1 MFTEE
6 TAIDIIVPLFNRC
19 MKKWG
24 ITPLQTLDV
33 FKKYHLFSYV
43 VEHQEDFNSSG
54 IDGCILELERYINY
68 QKTGKYERSLSN
80 FKV

>member
-24 ITPLQTLDV
+24 KTSMQMLDIL
-33 FKKYHLFSYV
+33 KKYHLCSFI
-43 VEHQEDFNSSG
+43 VENQEDFNSLG